1 MDGATRITGARARQD
16 FGDCSGARAGG
27 IVYPLETAGGK
38 GLYGKPGQKKD
49 PNQQAPEIALRLLA
63 RREHSRFELTMKLRQ
78 RRVDA
83 RVIEDVLDDFED
95 KGWLSDDRF
104 AEVFVRQRM
113 DAGYGPLKI
122 LADLQQRGINRVPSE
137 LDVVPDSQW
146 VARGSAEG
154 QTIRARGYL
163 R

>member
-1 MDGATRITGARARQD
+1 MANQD
-16 FGDCSGARAGG
+16 
-27 IVYPLETAGGK
+27 K
-38 GLYGKPGQKKD
+38 KKD
-49 PNQQAPEIALRLLA
+49 PNQQVPEIALRLLA

-146 VARGSAEG
+146 VARAVQLRDRRFGLGDISGDWSERQRQG
-154 QTIRARGYL
+154 GFLARRGFSGDQVEQAL
-163 R
+163 GKVRVSEE